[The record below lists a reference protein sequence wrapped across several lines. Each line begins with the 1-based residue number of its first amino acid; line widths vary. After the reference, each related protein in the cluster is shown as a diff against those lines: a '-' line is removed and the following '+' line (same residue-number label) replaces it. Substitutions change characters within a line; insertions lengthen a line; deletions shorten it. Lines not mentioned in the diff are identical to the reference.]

1 MTSFKLISVVLT
13 IASYLTCSTASP
25 TSLQPRS
32 DYSSSSKCILNTIP
46 VSSLPK
52 VVESASQQVLASSN
66 GGGSNSGYSYAG
78 YFFLYF
84 KDDTEQIN
92 AGLSIG
98 NNALNYTLYNGGD
111 KPILTSNVG
120 SKHTRDPF
128 LVRSPDHSK
137 NWIIATDNSLRLKD
151 VDAVRNAS
159 RKITIYE
166 SQGATLTKWN
176 PARLST
182 DLAGA
187 WSGGVS
193 APEAYWLEDKN
204 TFIVIFGSNS
214 FNISDVDHKG
224 EPGKSQI
231 YYTFTND
238 FKTFTE
244 AKPYYT
250 IPNGGLTDMTIASL
264 GKPGS
269 FVRFFRDDTNGAL
282 KVRGQITSDGIFGT
296 WKDIGDSNTSYVSP
310 NNDANGGPLIFKD
323 NLDKGLW
330 HIWIDYFTGGYKP
343 FESQDITKNSYK
355 LSDAPSFPKDLKQ
368 GVVVPVTCKEYNQL
382 INAW

>member
-1 MTSFKLISVVLT
+1 MTSFKFISAIFT
-13 IASYLTCSTASP
+13 IASYLTSSNAFP

-32 DYSSSSKCILNTIP
+32 DYDSNSKCILNTIP

-52 VVESASQQVLASSN
+52 AVESVSQQVLSSSN
-66 GGGSNSGYSYAG
+66 GVNGGSSSSYAG

-98 NNALNYTLYNGGD
+98 NNALNYTLYNGGNS
-111 KPILTSNVG
+111 PILTSNVG

-128 LVRSPDHSK
+128 LVRSPDRSK

-166 SQGATLTKWN
+166 SQGSTLTKWN
-176 PARLST
+176 SARLSP
-182 DLAGA
+182 DLAGS

-193 APEAYWLEDKN
+193 APEAYWLEDKK
-204 TFIVIFGSNS
+204 TFMVIFGSNC
-214 FNISDVDHKG
+214 FNSTDVDHKG
-224 EPGKSQI
+224 EPGKSEI
-231 YYTFTND
+231 YYTFTSD
-238 FKTFTE
+238 FQTFTE
-244 AKPYYT
+244 AKKYYT

-264 GKPGS
+264 GKAGS
-269 FVRFFRDDTNGAL
+269 YVRFFRDDTEGAL
-282 KVRGQITSDGIFGT
+282 KVRGQITTDGIFGN
-296 WKDIGDSNTSYVSP
+296 WQDIGNSNKSYVSP

-323 NLDKGLW
+323 NLNQDLW
-330 HIWIDYFTGGYKP
+330 HVWIDYFTGGYKP
-343 FESQDITKNSYK
+343 FESQDITENSYQ

-368 GVVVPVTCKEYNQL
+368 GVVVPVTCNEYNQL
-382 INAW
+382 IHAW